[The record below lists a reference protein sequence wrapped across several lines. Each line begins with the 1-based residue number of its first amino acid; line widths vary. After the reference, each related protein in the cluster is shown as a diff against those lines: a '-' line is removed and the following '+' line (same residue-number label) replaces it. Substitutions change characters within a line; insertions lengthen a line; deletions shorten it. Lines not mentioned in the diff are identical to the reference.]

1 MPAISVGSV
10 EVDIVPS
17 AKGIYAKLKEALEP
31 DAAKAGKDA
40 GEAAGKAFGPAMQ
53 GAVGDALGAR
63 IGQQI
68 GQQIAARIAASIRD
82 ALRDG
87 VTRGGQAAR
96 PAATR
101 QGEETGG
108 AFARSLRARLEA
120 AFRSMPKL
128 DVRLSDTGVDADLAR
143 LRARLE
149 TLTGKTIGIDVD
161 AETARAEAADI
172 EERLRRLGAA
182 HPNVAVRAD
191 TAAAIAQLKLV
202 QEEIDKVTANP
213 ARIRVETDGAFGQRL
228 RAQVEAAE
236 RSLPNINLRAD
247 SSPAERE
254 IASLR
259 AQLTALKEQK
269 VGIDIDAATAR
280 AKLDE
285 IQARLFRLSGQRAE
299 LQVGADTNAAQA
311 ALYNIGLRID
321 RLRGQR
327 PTIDVRVDAAA
338 AYAQLAGVQALV
350 NHLDGQS
357 MHIDTSSSVSGM
369 QMLVTAAI
377 AFGPAII
384 PVLPVVAAGLGAIA
398 AAATAAAAG
407 IGGIAL
413 VAVPAFKQIGSVL
426 QAQKAAQDAA
436 ANSSLRGGQAASQ
449 AAQRALQ
456 QASAAQSLATAQRNA
471 ARQIADA
478 QRGIT
483 DAERQAAQANQQAAQ
498 QVKQA
503 RQSLADAYEQ
513 AADRMKQANAQVVS
527 AEKDLAAA
535 QKTARQTQVDL
546 TQARKDAAQQLEDL
560 NNRLTDSQLS
570 QRDAEIAL
578 KEATA
583 QRDQVL
589 KAANST
595 ELDKQKALLA
605 YDQAVQR
612 LKEQT
617 TETAR
622 LKDETAA
629 ANQAGVDGSATV
641 KDAQER
647 AAQAQQEVTDKTQ
660 ALKDAQ
666 ADAAKVQIQNTRAI
680 ADAQEKLSAAQANVA
695 ETQRAGAEAVQ
706 VAQERLATAQQS
718 AADSIASAQRQI
730 ASASLSAAGG
740 VDQAAIA
747 QAKYRAELAKLTP
760 AARQTMNAYTGLKD
774 AFSAWSRSLQ
784 PAVMPIFTRALVGM
798 KNALPGLTPFVLSA
812 SDAVKGLQDRAS
824 AGFKKPWWK
833 TFKKDLLGSVKPAI
847 TGLGV
852 AFGNIFKGIVGI
864 IDAFLPHMDG
874 ISNRMQSITKRF
886 AEWGTHLKGS
896 PEFERF
902 LTYASQSATRLA
914 SAIGKIGRA
923 FLSIG
928 EALAPVSGPVLAF
941 LGGLAN
947 GIGIVATHAPWLVQA
962 IWGVIVVWR
971 VWTLAVAAFNL
982 VMGLNPFVQIG
993 LLIFALIAIVV
1004 YAYNRFG
1011 WFRDGVQAVWRAIKA
1026 GASAV
1031 VDWFKGPF
1039 TRFFTVTIP
1048 GVFNTV
1054 LSWVKR
1060 NWPWILGALTGP
1072 IGLAVVAIIKYWGD
1086 IKHGFSSA
1094 WSWIKSNVL
1103 YPIRDF
1109 FTKTIPGWGNT
1120 LAAHMVGAFD
1130 NARSGIKTAWDK
1142 IKDIARKPVQFV
1154 VDTVYNNG
1162 IRKVWNLVT
1171 DAFGGKHLEPMK
1183 FATGGILPG
1192 YTPGKDVH
1200 LAALSGGEAIMR
1212 PEWTRAVGPGYVHA
1226 MNAAA
1231 RTGGVTGVQ
1240 QALGLP
1246 AFKDGGIFSGIG
1258 DVVSGAWDKV
1268 KKGASWLKDSFS
1280 GALKAGVEHV
1290 VNPLINKIPGGSIG
1304 FVGLLKDLMKGA
1316 VARLVGAGKTGDEKA
1331 SPNVNYKA
1339 GAGVEQWRPVV
1350 LQSLREVGQPA
1361 SLAGSTLRRMNQESG
1376 GNPTIVNKWDSNW
1389 QRGTPSVGLMQVIGP
1404 TFRSYA
1410 GKYRGKGPFL
1420 YGVSV
1425 DPLANI
1431 YSSMRY
1437 AMGAY
1442 GSLSRAYDRP
1452 GGYDSGGWMP
1462 PGMNLMYNGLGQPEA
1477 VLTPGQWNAI
1487 HGAATRGGDGA
1498 QQPVVVELHADE
1510 DGLGRFVDV
1519 RIHEHDQHLVQ
1530 VINAS

>member
-1 MPAISVGSV
+1 MAAISVGSV
-10 EVDIVPS
+10 EVDVIPS
-17 AKGIYAKLKEALEP
+17 TRGIYQRLRDGLVP
-31 DAAKAGKDA
+31 DATRAGADA
-40 GEAAGKAFGPAMQ
+40 GDAAGNAFAPAMR
-53 GAVGDALGAR
+53 AAIGDTVGAR

-68 GQQIAARIAASIRD
+68 GQQIAASISAQVRD
-82 ALRDG
+82 SLRDG
-87 VTRGGQAAR
+87 VTQGGRLAR
-96 PAATR
+96 PAAAR
-101 QGEETGG
+101 QGDDSGG
-108 AFARSLRARLEA
+108 AFGRAFRARLQA
-120 AFRSMPKL
+120 AMQSLPRA
-128 DVRLSDTGVDADLAR
+128 DVRLSDTGFNADMAR

-149 TLTGKTIGIDVD
+149 TLANKRIGVDVD
-161 AETARAEAADI
+161 AATAMAEVDRLEA
-172 EERLRRLGAA
+172 ELRRLGAQ
-182 HPNVAVRAD
+182 HPDVQVRMD
-191 TAAAIAQLKLV
+191 T
-202 QEEIDKVTANP
+202 
-213 ARIRVETDGAFGQRL
+213 G
-228 RAQVEAAE
+228 
-236 RSLPNINLRAD
+236 
-247 SSPAERE
+247 
-254 IASLR
+254 
-259 AQLTALKEQK
+259 
-269 VGIDIDAATAR
+269 
-280 AKLDE
+280 
-285 IQARLFRLSGQRAE
+285 
-299 LQVGADTNAAQA
+299 A
-311 ALYNIGLRID
+311 AL
-321 RLRGQR
+321 
-327 PTIDVRVDAAA
+327 
-338 AYAQLAGVQALV
+338 AQLAALRAAINGVDGEDVDVDTRSAAAGFNAL
-350 NHLDGQS
+350 
-357 MHIDTSSSVSGM
+357 TA
-369 QMLVTAAI
+369 AAI

-384 PVLPVVAAGLGAIA
+384 PVLPIVAAGLGLVA
-398 AAATAAAAG
+398 AAGVAAAAG
-407 IGGIAL
+407 IGGIAA
-413 VAVPAFKQIGSVL
+413 VAVPAFKQIGTVL

-436 ANSSLRGGQAASQ
+436 AQATANGAQAAQQAASRASQ
-449 AAQRALQ
+449 LAAAQQAV
-456 QASAAQSLATAQRNA
+456 ASAERNG
-471 ARQIADA
+471 ARQIAQA
-478 QRGIT
+478 QAQVSQARQAAAQAAAQASLRSQQAARAVE
-483 DAERQAAQANQQAAQ
+483 DAER
-498 QVKQA
+498 
-503 RQSLADAYEQ
+503 SLADAQ
-513 AADRMKQANAQVVS
+513 RAAKQAQA
-527 AEKDLAAA
+527 DLTA
-535 QKTARQTQVDL
+535 ARQQ
-546 TQARKDAAQQLEDL
+546 AAQQLEDL

-629 ANQAGVDGSATV
+629 ANKAGVDGSKTV
-641 KDAQER
+641 LDAQDKVA
-647 AAQAQQEVTDKTQ
+647 AAQQQVADRTR

-666 ADAAKVQIQNTRAI
+666 ADQARTAQENAQQIAQAQQRI
-680 ADAQEKLSAAQANVA
+680 ADAQGNVAQA
-695 ETQRAGAEAVQ
+695 
-706 VAQERLATAQQS
+706 QQQ
-718 AADSIASAQRQI
+718 AADSAASAARQLQQ
-730 ASASLSAAGG
+730 AQMSTVSSASSAET
-740 VDQAAIA
+740 A
-747 QAKYRAELAKLTP
+747 QAKYREELAKLTP
-760 AARQTMNAYTGLKD
+760 AARQTMNAYTGLKG
-774 AFSAWSRSLQ
+774 AFNTWSRSLQ
-784 PAVMPIFTRALVGM
+784 PKVMPIFTRALDGIRKM
-798 KNALPGLTPFVLSA
+798 LPTLTPFVVA
-812 SDAVKGLQDRAS
+812 AADAVSELQDRFS
-824 AGFKKPWWK
+824 KQIKSPFWQRFKD
-833 TFKKDLLGSVKPAI
+833 DLQKSVKPAI
-847 TGLGV
+847 IGLGV
-852 AFGNIFKGIVGI
+852 AFGNVITGMAGI
-864 IDAFLPHMDG
+864 IGAFLPHVGSFSDSLEKATG
-874 ISNRMQSITKRF
+874 KF
-886 AEWGTHLKGS
+886 ADWGKNLKGS
-896 PEFERF
+896 PAFENF
-902 LTYASQSATRLA
+902 LSFAADKAPLVA
-914 SAIGKIGRA
+914 SAIGQIVMAVVNIGRA
-923 FLSIG
+923 
-928 EALAPVSGPVLAF
+928 LAPISTPVIGF
-941 LGGLAN
+941 ITGLAQ
-947 GIGIVATHAPWLVQA
+947 GVSWVATNMPWLIQ
-962 IWGVIVVWR
+962 GVYGVVVAMN
-971 VWTLAVAAFNL
+971 VWKLAVAGWALAQRAANIAMTAFNL
-982 VMGLNPFVQIG
+982 ISKAGPWGWI
-993 LLIFALIAIVV
+993 ALAIAAVV
-1004 YAYNRFG
+1004 VAVVLMYNKVD
-1011 WFRDGVQAVWRAIKA
+1011 WFRAAVQAVWSGLKRA
-1026 GASAV
+1026 ASAV

-1290 VNPLINKIPGGSIG
+1290 VNPLVNKIPGGGIG

-1350 LQSLREVGQPA
+1350 LQSLREVGEPA

-1498 QQPVVVELHADE
+1498 SIGDLSVNVYVGNEKITDIARTEILNAQGEL
-1510 DGLGRFVDV
+1510 
-1519 RIHEHDQHLVQ
+1519 IQ
-1530 VINAS
+1530 VLNAS